1 MTAMSTPFIARRARV
16 LTSLWLVTGV
26 LTALPALLLM
36 AFAEDAPARGAAF
49 LLLGSAATAIGTG
62 LVVGRG
68 TRKALRISLAA
79 SALVVLAAGS
89 ALAVLAS
96 TGTLAARDGLI
107 LGGLAIVGAAL
118 SATVAMLRLRS
129 GAGSSAATGRR

>member
-36 AFAEDAPARGAAF
+36 AFAEDAPARGAAL
-49 LLLGSAATAIGTG
+49 LLLGSAAMAIATG

-68 TRKALRISLAA
+68 TRKALRRSLAA

-89 ALAVLAS
+89 ALAVLAA